1 MWISFESGWLTK
13 GNLSVTT
20 QSEEQI
26 WLAVSRNT
34 GEAVSCTSQC
44 TIVHWTWHN
53 RITRNT
59 FRWNHVTQ
67 KTVSPKTDSTA
78 HLCVSGSKLTAQ
90 EESCRWYTV
99 GGAEG
104 WRKDAHQ
111 VRPCW
116 VAANVCLAHLREAQL
131 RWVDVPRHQWHTRH
145 RDLHPWTYE
154 QVQCD
159 VKIVSLFVSNWIGSR
174 HSLPQ
179 TWIETSGTMVLTLLI
194 WQRYVTTFPPS
205 NHPVL
210 RVCLNLI
217 KYFVLQHKVLV

>member
-1 MWISFESGWLTK
+1 MIYERQPVCNNTIW
-13 GNLSVTT
+13 T
-20 QSEEQI
+20 QQI
-26 WLAVSRNT
+26 RLAVSRNT
-34 GEAVSCTSQC
+34 GEPVSCTISQC
-44 TIVHWTWHN
+44 RIVHWSWHN

-59 FRWNHVTQ
+59 FQWNMSTQ
-67 KTVSPKTDSTA
+67 TKNTSRQKHTMA
-78 HLCVSGSKLTAQ
+78 HLCVNGSKLSAQ

-99 GGAEG
+99 GCADG
-104 WRKDAHQ
+104 WRKDTHQ

-116 VAANVCLAHLREAQL
+116 VAANVCLTHLRQVQL
-131 RWVDVPRHQWHTRH
+131 RWVDVPRHQWHTCH

-154 QVQCD
+154 RVQCD
-159 VKIVSLFVSNWIGSR
+159 VKIDSDWIGSC

-179 TWIETSGTMVLTLLI
+179 AWIETSGTMVLTLLI

-217 KYFVLQHKVLV
+217 KYFVLQHNVPV